1 MTKKHLYKD
10 LYICKWIKVYRPI
23 QANGDC
29 CCCLEFALPF
39 FYYVKFTLAKPMRI
53 TLGKDKLERESN
65 LLSRV
70 SIRMQHRCRRFLM
83 KSKTPVS
90 LSRVSILRILKL
102 LPKNEPHSPE
112 YISVLIK
119 HKKYDLFNIYIIS
132 PHLCRKI

>member
-53 TLGKDKLERESN
+53 
-65 LLSRV
+65 
-70 SIRMQHRCRRFLM
+70 
-83 KSKTPVS
+83 PVS
-90 LSRVSILRILKL
+90 KILLKISFPALLMTLDSIKILL
-102 LPKNEPHSPE
+102 
-112 YISVLIK
+112 
-119 HKKYDLFNIYIIS
+119 
-132 PHLCRKI
+132 